1 MKSFAALL
9 LLIALSLTALAAS
22 DAPALATQPDSA
34 RGQVPFMNQP
44 LLVETTTKV
53 SEHVWE
59 ITGFPNV
66 AIVVGTTATLV
77 VDTGLGPQNGA
88 TVARVAAKLAPGNSK
103 LFLTTTHFHP
113 EHAGGAGGFPVG
125 TILIRDNTQ
134 QREMET
140 DGRPMIDMFSGMS
153 PQFKDLLANVTLRA
167 PDVTFDKEATVDL
180 GGGVTARLLWLGE
193 AHTKGDELT
202 LVEPDHTLISGDV
215 VQNKT
220 IPNIFRDGGT
230 PTSWLAVLDKVAA
243 LKVDHVMPD
252 HSPPGDASLVAAE
265 HDLISGIR
273 TQALALKK
281 QGTSATAAGRR
292 ISADL
297 KKQHPDWA
305 STYAD
310 EFVKR
315 VYADPNDRP

>member
-1 MKSFAALL
+1 MKSLPALVVLVITSFAAL
-9 LLIALSLTALAAS
+9 SAA
-22 DAPALATQPDSA
+22 AVPVPATQPDA
-34 RGQVPFMNQP
+34 NPIQVPFMNQP
-44 LLVETTTKV
+44 VLGETTTKV

-66 AIVVGTTATLV
+66 AIVLGTSATLV

-88 TVARVAAKLAPGNSK
+88 TVARVAGKLAPGNSK

-113 EHAGGAGGFPVG
+113 EHAAGEAGFPAS

-140 DGRPMIDMFSGMS
+140 DGRQMIDMFSGIS
-153 PQFKDLLANVTLRA
+153 PQFKALLVNVTLRA
-167 PDVTFDKEATVDL
+167 PDVTFDEEADVDL
-180 GGGVTARLLWLGE
+180 GGGVTARLLWFGE

-252 HSPPGDASLVAAE
+252 HSSPGDASLIAAE
-265 HDLISGIR
+265 HDLIAGIR
-273 TQALALKK
+273 TQALALKH
-281 QGTSATAAGRR
+281 QGHSATAAGRR

-315 VYADPNDRP
+315 VYADPDERP